1 MILTIDIGNTNIVLG
16 CIDGDKT
23 LFVER
28 LSTVRTK
35 TELEYA
41 IDIKNVLDIYHIHR
55 DEIEGGIISSVVPQ
69 ITTIVKLAVE
79 KILKKNVL
87 VVGAGIKTGLN
98 IRIDNPAQ
106 LGSDLVVDS
115 VAAIV
120 EYPAPLLI
128 FDLGTANTV
137 CVIDKNKNYIGGM
150 IYPGIGVS
158 LDSLTAHASQ
168 LGGISIEAPEHMIG
182 KNTTECMK
190 SGLIYSSAAAMDG
203 IIDRLQE
210 QLGGEATVIA
220 TGGLAKKI
228 LRREINAV
236 FSDKIIAVSKAVRR
250 SMIAGGTK
258 PQEIAV
264 VYNGIE
270 RIPIPSAEEKAA
282 LLSSFG
288 GKAGEK
294 AVGMVA
300 RLEEVKDHETFLLGA
315 KKLLDKRQDVR
326 FYIVGDGSLRK
337 QLEQKAAALGI
348 SEQVTFTGFLQDV
361 EKIEAA
367 LDIAVITSKAEA
379 LCLSILESMIA
390 GIPAVGTDSGGVAE
404 VILHGENGFLI
415 PVGDSDALAERL
427 DELLTDDATR
437 SAFGAQAKRDAE
449 ATFLAEQ
456 MTRKIEKLYLEAGK

>member
-1 MILTIDIGNTNIVLG
+1 M
-16 CIDGDKT
+16 
-23 LFVER
+23 
-28 LSTVRTK
+28 
-35 TELEYA
+35 TE
-41 IDIKNVLDIYHIHR
+41 KR
-55 DEIEGGIISSVVPQ
+55 M
-69 ITTIVKLAVE
+69 
-79 KILKKNVL
+79 KILHVL
-87 VVGAGIKTGLN
+87 TDRNIGGAGRWLLYYLKYHN
-98 IRIDNPAQ
+98 REKFAVK
-106 LGSDLVVDS
+106 VVLPHDS
-115 VAAIV
+115 LLVAAVQALDVPVLAMEEMEDKSFDRKAFKALAKIFRAERPDIV
-120 EYPAPLLI
+120 H
-128 FDLGTANTV
+128 T
-137 CVIDKNKNYIGGM
+137 
-150 IYPGIGVS
+150 
-158 LDSLTAHASQ
+158 HASMTARMAARRARVPYIFNTKHCME
-168 LGGISIEAPEHMIG
+168 GAP
-182 KNTTECMK
+182 
-190 SGLIYSSAAAMDG
+190 
-203 IIDRLQE
+203 
-210 QLGGEATVIA
+210 
-220 TGGLAKKI
+220 GGLAKKI

-315 KKLLDKRQDVR
+315 KRFLEKRKDVR

-337 QLEQKAAALGI
+337 QLEQKA
-348 SEQVTFTGFLQDV
+348 
-361 EKIEAA
+361 AA

-404 VILHGENGFLI
+404 VIRHGENGFLI

-427 DELLTDDATR
+427 DELLADDAKR

>member
-1 MILTIDIGNTNIVLG
+1 
-16 CIDGDKT
+16 
-23 LFVER
+23 
-28 LSTVRTK
+28 
-35 TELEYA
+35 
-41 IDIKNVLDIYHIHR
+41 
-55 DEIEGGIISSVVPQ
+55 
-69 ITTIVKLAVE
+69 
-79 KILKKNVL
+79 
-87 VVGAGIKTGLN
+87 
-98 IRIDNPAQ
+98 
-106 LGSDLVVDS
+106 
-115 VAAIV
+115 
-120 EYPAPLLI
+120 
-128 FDLGTANTV
+128 
-137 CVIDKNKNYIGGM
+137 
-150 IYPGIGVS
+150 
-158 LDSLTAHASQ
+158 
-168 LGGISIEAPEHMIG
+168 
-182 KNTTECMK
+182 
-190 SGLIYSSAAAMDG
+190 
-203 IIDRLQE
+203 
-210 QLGGEATVIA
+210 
-220 TGGLAKKI
+220 
-228 LRREINAV
+228 
-236 FSDKIIAVSKAVRR
+236 
-250 SMIAGGTK
+250 MIAGGTK

-288 GKAGEK
+288 GKAEEK

-348 SEQVTFTGFLQDV
+348 REHVTFTGFLQDV

-367 LDIAVITSKAEA
+367 LDIAVITSRAEA

-404 VILHGENGFLI
+404 VIRHGENGFLI

-427 DELLTDDATR
+427 DELLADDAKR
-437 SAFGAQAKRDAE
+437 SAFGAQAKKDAE

>member
-1 MILTIDIGNTNIVLG
+1 M
-16 CIDGDKT
+16 
-23 LFVER
+23 
-28 LSTVRTK
+28 
-35 TELEYA
+35 TE
-41 IDIKNVLDIYHIHR
+41 KR
-55 DEIEGGIISSVVPQ
+55 M
-69 ITTIVKLAVE
+69 
-79 KILKKNVL
+79 KILHVL
-87 VVGAGIKTGLN
+87 TDRNIGGAGRWLLYYLKYHN
-98 IRIDNPAQ
+98 REKFAVK
-106 LGSDLVVDS
+106 VVLPHDS
-115 VAAIV
+115 LLVAAVQALDVPVLAMEEMEDKSFDRKAFRALTKIFRAERPDIV
-120 EYPAPLLI
+120 H
-128 FDLGTANTV
+128 T
-137 CVIDKNKNYIGGM
+137 
-150 IYPGIGVS
+150 
-158 LDSLTAHASQ
+158 HASMTARMAARQ
-168 LGGISIEAPEHMIG
+168 ARVPYIFNTKHCMEGAP
-182 KNTTECMK
+182 
-190 SGLIYSSAAAMDG
+190 
-203 IIDRLQE
+203 
-210 QLGGEATVIA
+210 
-220 TGGLAKKI
+220 GGLAKKI

-315 KKLLDKRQDVR
+315 KKLLDKRKDVR
-326 FYIVGDGSLRK
+326 FYIVGDGSLR
-337 QLEQKAAALGI
+337 
-348 SEQVTFTGFLQDV
+348 
-361 EKIEAA
+361 EAA

-404 VILHGENGFLI
+404 VIRHGENGFLI

-427 DELLTDDATR
+427 DELLADDAKR

-456 MTRKIEKLYLEAGK
+456 MTRKIEKLYLEARK

>member
-1 MILTIDIGNTNIVLG
+1 
-16 CIDGDKT
+16 
-23 LFVER
+23 
-28 LSTVRTK
+28 
-35 TELEYA
+35 
-41 IDIKNVLDIYHIHR
+41 
-55 DEIEGGIISSVVPQ
+55 
-69 ITTIVKLAVE
+69 
-79 KILKKNVL
+79 
-87 VVGAGIKTGLN
+87 
-98 IRIDNPAQ
+98 
-106 LGSDLVVDS
+106 
-115 VAAIV
+115 
-120 EYPAPLLI
+120 
-128 FDLGTANTV
+128 
-137 CVIDKNKNYIGGM
+137 
-150 IYPGIGVS
+150 
-158 LDSLTAHASQ
+158 
-168 LGGISIEAPEHMIG
+168 
-182 KNTTECMK
+182 
-190 SGLIYSSAAAMDG
+190 
-203 IIDRLQE
+203 
-210 QLGGEATVIA
+210 
-220 TGGLAKKI
+220 
-228 LRREINAV
+228 
-236 FSDKIIAVSKAVRR
+236 
-250 SMIAGGTK
+250 MIAGGTK

-348 SEQVTFTGFLQDV
+348 REHVTFTGFLQDV

-367 LDIAVITSKAEA
+367 LDIAVITSRAEA

-404 VILHGENGFLI
+404 VIRHGENGFLI

-427 DELLTDDATR
+427 DELLADDAKR
-437 SAFGAQAKRDAE
+437 SAFGAQAKKDAE

>member
-1 MILTIDIGNTNIVLG
+1 M
-16 CIDGDKT
+16 
-23 LFVER
+23 
-28 LSTVRTK
+28 
-35 TELEYA
+35 TE
-41 IDIKNVLDIYHIHR
+41 KR
-55 DEIEGGIISSVVPQ
+55 M
-69 ITTIVKLAVE
+69 
-79 KILKKNVL
+79 KILHVL
-87 VVGAGIKTGLN
+87 TDRNIGGAGRWLLYYLKYHN
-98 IRIDNPAQ
+98 REKFAVK
-106 LGSDLVVDS
+106 VVLPHDS
-115 VAAIV
+115 LLVAAVQALDVPVLAMEEMEDKSFDRKAFKALAKIFRAERPDIV
-120 EYPAPLLI
+120 H
-128 FDLGTANTV
+128 T
-137 CVIDKNKNYIGGM
+137 
-150 IYPGIGVS
+150 
-158 LDSLTAHASQ
+158 HASMTARMAARRARVPYIINTKHCME
-168 LGGISIEAPEHMIG
+168 GAP
-182 KNTTECMK
+182 
-190 SGLIYSSAAAMDG
+190 
-203 IIDRLQE
+203 
-210 QLGGEATVIA
+210 
-220 TGGLAKKI
+220 GGLAKKI

-315 KKLLDKRQDVR
+315 KRLLEKRKDVR

-348 SEQVTFTGFLQDV
+348 REHVTFTGFLQDV

-404 VILHGENGFLI
+404 VIRHGENGFLI

-427 DELLTDDATR
+427 DELLADDAKR